1 MADFLTG
8 LNEFETDDTIATG
21 LGPIYNNVSC
31 ISCHSTP
38 VTGGNSTVM
47 VLRYGQLTNGVF
59 NPFTAEDGSLLHALA
74 IDPAVQEIVPSAA
87 NVIAHRQTTP
97 LYGAGLI
104 EAIADTTI
112 AAGAVAKPNGVNGTV
127 AWVTDEATGLLR
139 VGRFGWKA
147 QHATLLTFAGDA
159 YTNEIGI
166 TNRVFP
172 VQPAPNG
179 NTAALALFV
188 SLTAGIKD
196 TPDPVTGKADIDR
209 FHDFMQLLAGPAR
222 AASATSAAAVAGQK
236 IFGQIGC
243 ADCHTP
249 SLKTAPNAIAALSNQ
264 NVPLYSDLLLHEM
277 GSLGDGIAQ
286 AAATQTQMRTS
297 PLWGLSVRRP
307 YLHDGRAATIE
318 ESILAHAGEGSASR
332 NNYVDLPSASQQ
344 ELLAFLGSL

>member
-8 LNEFETDDTIATG
+8 LNEFETADTIATG
-21 LGPIYNNVSC
+21 LGPIYNNISC

-38 VTGGNSTVM
+38 STGGGSTVM
-47 VLRYGQLTNGVF
+47 VTRYGQLTNGGF

-74 IDPAVQEIVPSAA
+74 IDPSVQEIIPSAA

-104 EAIADTTI
+104 EAIADTRI
-112 AAGAVAKPNGVNGTV
+112 AAGAVAKENGVNGTIS
-127 AWVTDEATGLLR
+127 WVTDEATGALR

-166 TNRVFP
+166 TNRIFP

-179 NTAALALFV
+179 NTAALAKFV

-209 FHDFMQLLAGPAR
+209 FHDFMQLLAPLAR
-222 AASATSAAAVAGQK
+222 GATATGTAAVAGQK
-236 IFGQIGC
+236 VFTQIGC

-249 SLKTAPNAIAALSNQ
+249 SMKTAPNAVAALSNQ
-264 NVPLYSDLLLHEM
+264 NVPLYSDLLLHDM

-286 AAATQTQMRTS
+286 AAASQTQMRTS
-297 PLWGLSVRRP
+297 PLWGLSARRP
-307 YLHDGRAATIE
+307 YLHDGRAATPE
-318 ESILAHAGEGSASR
+318 EAILAHAGEGSASR
-332 NNYVDLPSASQQ
+332 ASYVELPSATQQ
-344 ELLAFLGSL
+344 DLLAFLGSL